1 VQRRMNL
8 LLLATLF
15 TGLVVAGASFFAGEV
30 RRVQAEEMERAQL
43 LMDLANV
50 TRLYTNDEVRPLFE
64 YSAGGFHKAMVP
76 SYASRR
82 ITESL
87 LEKEKYAGYSIRE
100 AALRPINAD
109 NRADDWEAGIIRQ
122 FKENPPAGGYSPEE
136 PTTLSGMRSLPDGD
150 VFFLAEPIV
159 VLPDEQF
166 HCLACHG
173 EPDAVPAAM
182 LAQYPGAA
190 GLNWTEGEVVG
201 AQIVTVPIALAL
213 KHRRERL
220 ATLLLSLLA
229 VFTLIYVAANA
240 LLAREFLRPIR
251 KVIDS
256 AEKMSTGQDVAWLD
270 ESLLGEQGRLAGAI
284 NRLKRSQDKALE
296 LAERSGEAPRDPDR
310 TW

>member
-1 VQRRMNL
+1 MQRRMNL
-8 LLLATLF
+8 LLLGILF
-15 TGLVVAGASFFAGEV
+15 TGLVVAGASFSVGEV
-30 RRVQAEEMERAQL
+30 RRVQAEELERAQL

-64 YSAGGFHKAMVP
+64 YGSTAFHKAMVP

-82 ITESL
+82 ITEAL
-87 LEKEKYAGYSIRE
+87 LEKEKYRGYSIRE

-109 NRADDWEAGIIRQ
+109 NRADDWEAGIIRG
-122 FKENPPAGGYSPEE
+122 FKDHPPADGYSLEE
-136 PTTLSGMRSLPDGD
+136 PVSVNGMRSMPAGD

-159 VLPDEQF
+159 VPPEAQF
-166 HCLACHG
+166 HCLVCHG
-173 EPDAVPAAM
+173 APDQVPAAM
-182 LAQYPGAA
+182 LAEYPGAA

-201 AQIVTVPIALAL
+201 AQIVTVPIATAL
-213 KHRRERL
+213 KHRKERL

-240 LLAREFLRPIR
+240 LLARHFLGPMRTMT
-251 KVIDS
+251 DS
-256 AEKMSTGQDVAWLD
+256 AEKMSRGEEAPWID
-270 ESLLGEQGRLAGAI
+270 EGLPGEQGRLGAAI

-296 LAERSGEAPRDPDR
+296 IAARAEEPERNPDR